1 MTFTLNAGEF
11 DLGGGFVGRGNILIG
26 EVYVVGTATTGVQ
39 GLLNTSGLEG
49 LSYSHS
55 QTYQWYTAISF
66 RESYDNLT
74 QNILAPIEDNDN
86 NNSTAWS
93 GRGSPVVHPIP
104 SILSDYA
111 RFHLCLHSRGDSY
124 QNQTNN
130 FYFSYLNASQA
141 QSKILVSSIAGS
153 QFYEAVNG
161 VNLDLLLNSGN
172 WRFLARDHATALTH
186 YPTTTEEGSV
196 FAASCINSATQYGL
210 WIAGAVGNRNGYFNQ
225 RQGDFAIV
233 LLVNGSNIYFSVFSP
248 AAENSTARNDTRL
261 RGINIIPAPGQSGD
275 DRFSELLL
283 FRDQGNGYSERLGT
297 VPGSIYVDMNKSENA
312 SLNIGDNLTIEPGA
326 GTTYGLTNKGAIVAA
341 RWGLDISGTVSNTGS
356 LFTLNTVSL
365 PTSATLAAG
374 NRNRWILENNQRIR
388 FTATPPT
395 GLDTLT
401 DYWVRD
407 WDRIAF
413 TFQLSA
419 SEGGAAIVPG
429 SNGTSTLTRFA
440 PLIAMACYKE

>member
-11 DLGGGFVGRGNILIG
+11 DLGGGFVGRGTILNG
-26 EVYVVGTATTGVQ
+26 EAYVVGTATTGVQ

-49 LSYSHS
+49 IAFDMQVGIRSTSR
-55 QTYQWYTAISF
+55 QIAISF
-66 RESYDNLT
+66 RASDDLLT
-74 QNILAPIEDNDN
+74 GTISLPTQSSAGSSASISCFMANGGDCNPQLYANSQARFNIAPIISVYVSDSNTECPAII
-86 NNSTAWS
+86 NSSTTTTLVAVAPTS
-93 GRGSPVVHPIP
+93 NINVLYVPFGS
-104 SILSDYA
+104 
-111 RFHLCLHSRGDSY
+111 
-124 QNQTNN
+124 
-130 FYFSYLNASQA
+130 
-141 QSKILVSSIAGS
+141 VS
-153 QFYEAVNG
+153 
-161 VNLDLLLNSGN
+161 N

-196 FAASCINSATQYGL
+196 FAASCINSTTQYGL

-297 VPGSIYVDMNKSENA
+297 VPGFIYVDMNKSENA
-312 SLNIGDNLTIEPGA
+312 SLDIGDNLTIEPGA

-365 PTSATLAAG
+365 PTSATLTAG

-429 SNGTSTLTRFA
+429 SNASSTLTRFA